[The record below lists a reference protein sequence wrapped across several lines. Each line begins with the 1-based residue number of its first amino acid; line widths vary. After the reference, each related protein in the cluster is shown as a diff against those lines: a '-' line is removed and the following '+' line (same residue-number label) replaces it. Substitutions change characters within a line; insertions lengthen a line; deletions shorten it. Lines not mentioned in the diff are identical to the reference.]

1 MSFPYPPQIIP
12 SNISTIY
19 TIYGTKNCEN
29 CTKIKE
35 FFKKKFKKSK
45 KIVVK
50 YYDIDDLIQKK
61 IIKNFSEFQEKMEPF
76 IHNYKTVPIIFINDL
91 FIGGYSEFMDFLKN
105 LKSNKKLNKKPNINS
120 LKSTTE
126 KDIDNLIQKIFKK
139 LI

>member
-50 YYDIDDLIQKK
+50 YYDIDDLLQKK
-61 IIKNFSEFQEKMEPF
+61 IIKNYREFQEKMEPF

-91 FIGGYSEFMDFLKN
+91 FIGGYSEFMEFLKK
-105 LKSNKKLNKKPNINS
+105 LESNKILKKTNINS

-126 KDIDNLIQKIFKK
+126 KDIDNLIQKILKK

>member
-1 MSFPYPPQIIP
+1 MSFPYPPQVIP
-12 SNISTIY
+12 NNISTIY

-45 KIVVK
+45 TVIVK
-50 YYDIDDLIQKK
+50 YYDIDDIIKQK
-61 IIKNFSEFQEKMEPF
+61 IIKDYFEFQEKMEPF

-91 FIGGYSEFMDFLKN
+91 FIGGYSEFMEFLKKI
-105 LKSNKKLNKKPNINS
+105 KSNKILKKTNINS

-126 KDIDNLIQKIFKK
+126 KDIDNLIQKILKK